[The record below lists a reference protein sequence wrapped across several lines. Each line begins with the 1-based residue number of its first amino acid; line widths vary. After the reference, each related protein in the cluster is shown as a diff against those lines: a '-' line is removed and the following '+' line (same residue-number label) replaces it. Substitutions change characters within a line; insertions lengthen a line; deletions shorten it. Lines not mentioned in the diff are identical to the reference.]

1 MGKVFPKNF
10 ENFAGVDLRS
20 SDLTRKENLARSCK
34 NGELS
39 NGMGLRKRD
48 GFKIVGQAGA
58 FFKGGKISKYD
69 RETGEITTEILGLA
83 HHLFRLKR
91 SSITVTRVAGSTTW
105 DLRIA
110 DNSPT
115 SPDQTLIL
123 EQGGSTYASLALS
136 TPLAAPNDPGYTTIW
151 GIAATISP
159 TANFSCTF
167 PLNSAEVLSVASSYV
182 YNISTTFGNTLPTV
196 SDVLPHLTS
205 LPNIPGISGVP
216 SLQDDCKLLAAEIV
230 ATTASTVSFSQVIGS
245 VVLANCYPFI
255 LGPGGTP
262 AASLTNADIETVDS
276 NTKTIS
282 FYYWEP
288 VPYFSSRMPTN
299 SACYTGRMTPPV
311 PYGTET
317 VVPVQVNVYTTG
329 GVLANVKQLPVLLG
343 ANNNAYVFSWGRGDI
358 QSTVPETTKEPHDG
372 FPYKYDGQSF
382 YRAGLP
388 KPSFSVASV
397 GVTDI
402 AQRSFIA
409 VAEFT
414 DNNGVLIESQ
424 PSDPLEGEYGTDCD
438 FNFRI
443 PFNWQ
448 VKAYDSVS
456 VAGTPSSFTCLNAIS
471 DTAQVSDRVIVQNN
485 AGRID
490 SPKVTGVNKT
500 TGVITTDSGLTGT
513 VALNSPIGLV
523 DGASLGFKLASAK
536 ITAGTVN
543 SATITVGFH
552 SSIEIGDIV
561 YVWDMNAPITGGD
574 TISATV
580 INKQATT
587 LTLDKVVTTDITIP
601 ETSYVSTVAVSFY
614 RTKAGG
620 NLHYRIKKFP
630 VPSWCGATIYEL
642 LVSDGVADANL
653 GEQLIEPEIGK
664 ERDLPPKAAIG
675 CLHQGTIVYTDIAG
689 QPNTIAWADTASGLE
704 AVPLASNYAD
714 VPSTDSGSVTAA
726 FSDSEDRLIVAKPAE
741 LFSVTGDLIG
751 GLFSAQTMSS
761 DGVGISTQSS
771 LVRVKNG
778 TVAYGENGPIL
789 IQQGQVFTIFANGVY
804 PAFKR
809 LSAERLSKGCAFL
822 DKDKRRVIFVPS
834 VLIDQT
840 PSSGDP
846 GDTMWV
852 FDYGNEGI
860 WWDWETGV
868 EQQWGGGGVYDDGD
882 FFVFSHNLKASGIT
896 YPSIGGCFKR
906 LAEPLDTGSNTLAN
920 YHDNYSPVEWEWVPA
935 WEALGDPNANK
946 SFVRVR
952 FFSFYNPLD
961 EDAKTVSLSTFTTYK
976 NYYAG
981 AAHFTSSVNFATTA
995 QFEETI
1001 KLRSDKMRAIQFKL
1015 TNSQFNKSPHISGYE
1030 IEVTTDYAKDD
1041 LPEK

>member
-1 MGKVFPKNF
+1 MGKVFPKNL

-20 SDLTRKENLARSCK
+20 SDLTRKENFARSCK

-48 GFKIVGQAGA
+48 GVKIVGQAGA

-69 RETGEITTEILGLA
+69 RQTGEITTEILGLA

-105 DLRIA
+105 DLRII
-110 DNSPT
+110 DNSPI
-115 SPDQTLIL
+115 SPNQTLIL
-123 EQGGSTYASLALS
+123 EQGAAVYASLSLGN
-136 TPLAAPNDPGYTTIW
+136 PLAAPNDPGYTTIW
-151 GIAATISP
+151 DVAATISP

-196 SDVLPHLTS
+196 SDILPHLTS
-205 LPNIPGISGVP
+205 LPNIPSIAGVAN
-216 SLQDDCKLLAAEIV
+216 LQDDCKLVAAEVV
-230 ATTASTVSFSQVIGS
+230 ATTASTVTLSQVIGNA
-245 VVLANCYPFI
+245 VLANCYPFI
-255 LGPGGTP
+255 LGPGAAP
-262 AASLTNADIETVDS
+262 AASLTSADIETVDS

-299 SACYTGRMTPPV
+299 SACYTARMTPPI

-317 VVPVQVNVYTTG
+317 VIPVPANVYTTG
-329 GVLANVKQLPVLLG
+329 GVLANIKQLPVILG

-358 QSTVPETTKEPHDG
+358 QSTVFETTKEPHDG

-402 AQRSFIA
+402 AQRSFVA

-424 PSDPLEGEYGTDCD
+424 PSDPLEGDYGTDCD

-448 VKAYDSVS
+448 VKAYESVT
-456 VAGTPSSFTCLNAIS
+456 VAGTPSSFNSTNIAKV
-471 DTAQVSDRVIVQNN
+471 AQANDRVIVQNN

-490 SPKVTGVNKT
+490 SPKITAVNKST
-500 TGVITTDSGLTGT
+500 DLITTDSSLTGT
-513 VALNSPIGLV
+513 VALNSPVGLV
-523 DGASLGFKLASAK
+523 DGASLGFKFASAK
-536 ITAGTVN
+536 ITAGTVDSN
-543 SATITVGFH
+543 TITVGFH
-552 SSIEIGDIV
+552 SSIEIGDTI
-561 YVWDMNAPITGGD
+561 YVWDMNAPATGGD
-574 TISATV
+574 TISAVVT
-580 INKQATT
+580 NKGATT

-601 ETSYVSTVAVSFY
+601 ETSYVSTIAVSFY

-620 NLHYRIKKFP
+620 NLHYRIKKVP
-630 VPSWCGATIYEL
+630 VPSWCGAAIYEL
-642 LVSDGVADANL
+642 LVSDNVADANL
-653 GEQLIEPEIGK
+653 GEQLLEPEIGK

-675 CLHQGTIVYTDIAG
+675 CLHQGTIVYADIAG
-689 QPNTIAWADTASGLE
+689 QPNTIAWADTASNLE
-704 AVPLASNYAD
+704 AVPLASNYTD

-726 FSDSEDRLIVAKPAE
+726 LSDSEDRLIIAKPAE
-741 LFSVTGDLIG
+741 LFSVTGDLVG
-751 GLFSAQTMSS
+751 GLFSAQVMSS

-778 TVAYGENGPIL
+778 TFAYGGNGPFL
-789 IQQGQVFTIFANGVY
+789 IQQGQIFTDFAKPVY
-804 PAFKR
+804 PAFKKI
-809 LSAERLSKGCAFL
+809 SVERLSKGCAFL
-822 DKDKRRVIFVPS
+822 DKDKRRVVLVPS
-834 VLIDQT
+834 VLVDRDASEGT
-840 PSSGDP
+840 P

-882 FFVFSHNLKASGIT
+882 LFVFSSNLKASGIT
-896 YPSIGGCFKR
+896 YPAIGGCFRR
-906 LAEPLDTGSNTLAN
+906 LKEPLDVGSNTLAN
-920 YHDNYSPVEWEWVPA
+920 YHDNYSPVEWEWIPA
-935 WEALGDPNANK
+935 WEALGDIDANK
-946 SFVRVR
+946 SFLRLR

-961 EDAKTVSLSTFTTYK
+961 EDSRTTSLSTISIYK
-976 NYYAG
+976 NYYTG
-981 AAHFTSSVNFATTA
+981 VAHFTSSINFSTTA
-995 QFEETI
+995 QFEATL
-1001 KLRSDKMRAIQFKL
+1001 KLRSDKMRALQFKL
-1015 TNSQFNKSPHISGYE
+1015 TNSQFNKSQHISGYTFD
-1030 IEVTTDYAKDD
+1030 VTTDYEKDD
-1041 LPEK
+1041 LAD